1 MIPTL
6 TQIAKFPFLST
17 ETICKSFTVSLFIYI
32 YLLFI
37 LSSGS
42 FSSSLLSVLFNFLP
56 RTKVWL
62 HLQLVS
68 HIDFLF

>member
-1 MIPTL
+1 MIATL
-6 TQIAKFPFLST
+6 TQIVKFSFLFP
-17 ETICKSFTVSLFIYI
+17 ETICKSFTVSLSTYI
-32 YLLFI
+32 YLLYI

-42 FSSSLLSVLFNFLP
+42 LSSSLLLFVFNFLP
-56 RTKVWL
+56 RTIVWL